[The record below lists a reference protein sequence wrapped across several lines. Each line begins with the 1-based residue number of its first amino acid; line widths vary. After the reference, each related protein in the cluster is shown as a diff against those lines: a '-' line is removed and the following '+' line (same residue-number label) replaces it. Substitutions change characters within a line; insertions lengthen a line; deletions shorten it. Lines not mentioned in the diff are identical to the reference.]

1 MSAELHKLLMETI
14 ISSSP
19 EESKDNTNIVN
30 GKTMIISLVLS
41 PQTGTIH
48 GRTRS
53 ALERPNEKN
62 YNTYLEW
69 FWRISFWSILVKGYM
84 WSVLC
89 ADGNYSRGWWVR
101 NRY

>member
-53 ALERPNEKN
+53 ALERPNEKKLQHLPRMV
-62 YNTYLEW
+62 LEAQLLEHS
-69 FWRISFWSILVKGYM
+69 RQGIYVECA
-84 WSVLC
+84 LC
-89 ADGNYSRGWWVR
+89 RR
-101 NRY
+101 KLQ